1 MTPSYDKYN
10 NLPHGRGPNSKYV
23 VLSWK
28 PRALYFSNF
37 ATAEQCESIV
47 SVAKAGL
54 KPSSLALRKGETAEN
69 TKGIRTSYGVFISAS
84 EDKTGTLDVIEE
96 KIARATMIPRSHGET
111 LATGATFSVEEV
123 ASTRPAIRFLQ
134 LYMFKDRNVATQL
147 VRKLK
152 RLILRQLSLQMV
164 V

>member
-1 MTPSYDKYN
+1 MFLRFCLQFFCFGWVFLAS
-10 NLPHGRGPNSKYV
+10 GYV
-23 VLSWK
+23 VSG
-28 PRALYFSNF
+28 YGVFSF
-37 ATAEQCESIV
+37 WLCIV
-47 SVAKAGL
+47 FVAKAGL

-69 TKGIRTSYGVFISAS
+69 TKGIRTSAS

-147 VRKLK
+147 LRKLK
-152 RLILRQLSLQMV
+152 RLILRQLSLKMV